1 MRSSERWRATTTLV
15 VAALLLAPQAWAQE
29 KDGKDAPKTKAEVGK
44 AAPDFSLK
52 ATDGKTYKLSELQDK
67 VVVLEWISRD
77 CPVCKNQAEDMRKTA
92 ETLAKQGVVWLAI
105 DSTHYRNPDDNVTYL
120 QDKKLPY
127 VILDDRDGKVGRAYG
142 ALRTPTMYVIDKGKV
157 AYIGSLIPQKKGED
171 RNYVQEAAEAV
182 VAGKEPPIKTT
193 SAYG

>member
-1 MRSSERWRATTTLV
+1 MRRFDRWRTSTALA
-15 VAALLLAPQAWAQE
+15 VAVLLLAPQAWAQE
-29 KDGKDAPKTKAEVGK
+29 RNGKAAPRTKVEVGQ

-52 ATDGKTYKLSELQDK
+52 ATDGKTYKLSELKDK

-92 ETLAKQGVVWLAI
+92 EALAKKDVLWLAI

-120 QDKKLPY
+120 KEKKLPY
-127 VILDDRDGKVGRAYG
+127 VILDDRDGTVGRAYG
-142 ALRTPTMYVIDKGKV
+142 ALRTPTMYVINKGKI

-182 VAGKEPPIKTT
+182 LAGKEPPAPTT
-193 SAYG
+193 NAYG